1 MSREVEEI
9 LSINDIERDETD
21 YNYDQESDEEEFN
34 KFFNFIKRKAASLGQ
49 DEALCI
55 AMSRDSIFENWQKT
69 CS

>member
-1 MSREVEEI
+1 MASELDEI
-9 LSINDIERDETD
+9 LSLNDIEREESD

-55 AMSRDSIFENWQKT
+55 AMSRDTLYGNWQKVFR
-69 CS
+69 